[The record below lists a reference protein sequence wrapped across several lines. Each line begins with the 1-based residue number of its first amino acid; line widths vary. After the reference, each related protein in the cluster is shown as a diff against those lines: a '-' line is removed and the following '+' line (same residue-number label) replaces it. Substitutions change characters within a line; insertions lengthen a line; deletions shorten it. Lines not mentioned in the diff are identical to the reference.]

1 MDRVLRPV
9 QTLTNFSKCQGYNDA
24 DASARRMKIRCIS
37 YLEMCENHLWSK
49 DIMYKLELHW
59 NIYALNINVW
69 QTVFDT
75 VGKLPVKTVETN
87 IINFRMFIF
96 KWLPATKIIRLQL
109 ESGNE
114 KTLLSFHHGVLGIVL
129 FQQSIDIV
137 SFYFP
142 SLGWKSS
149 RLVKRVLVLCL

>member
-87 IINFRMFIF
+87 IINFRMFF
-96 KWLPATKIIRLQL
+96 LNGFLPPRLYVYNSKAETKKLCCRSTTASLA
-109 ESGNE
+109 
-114 KTLLSFHHGVLGIVL
+114 
-129 FQQSIDIV
+129 
-137 SFYFP
+137 SFYSNNQLILSVFIFLP
-142 SLGWKSS
+142 
-149 RLVKRVLVLCL
+149 